1 MDRNGMFLYTA
12 LDIFASIAPH
22 YLTLFSLHRLDQAR
36 HKFPST
42 ETVDNG

>member
-22 YLTLFSLHRLDQAR
+22 YVHILAASIGSGTAQIS
-36 HKFPST
+36 
-42 ETVDNG
+42 VN